1 MERKQWRFSDGVG
14 PQGTRDQSCEAPVG
28 QAQPHARHSCSVAAD
43 WLAHQQQR
51 GQQAPVQATQ
61 PLAARNLQS
70 RREGEGKL
78 RSNSSWQPADGL
90 SSSSA
95 GSPRPPGAGTGGVMR
110 LPQSTNSSS
119 LRLLKPLKHR
129 PSSSST
135 WTKAWKKPRYSTAH
149 DSPAALPSSCRGTP
163 TAAPAAR
170 LAPAAPAATPAAMLP
185 PAAASAAAARAAAA
199 AWSSVRR
206 CSCRRVLT
214 TQIGFVRKQTWGRA
228 GRQAGR
234 LWGWRR
240 ESRQGCRMLHARHHR
255 QKCSAPS
262 AEQGD

>member
-135 WTKAWKKPRYSTAH
+135 CTKAWKKPRYSTAH

-170 LAPAAPAATPAAMLP
+170 PAPAAPAATPAAVLP
-185 PAAASAAAARAAAA
+185 PASAAAARAAAA

-206 CSCRRVLT
+206 CSCRRVFT

-234 LWGWRR
+234 LWKERTRGKGRHRR
-240 ESRQGCRMLHARHHR
+240 CM
-255 QKCSAPS
+255 PS
-262 AEQGD
+262 AADTSRA